1 MNVSKLFE
9 RLGVKTAGEAAGI
22 AFHRFVSDRSVAIV
36 DKRGSGSVEL
46 GSGVLI
52 KIEDH
57 CLVATAGHVL
67 EGKNPAA
74 VTIVPP
80 GNISTEPLDV
90 RRMNKVDRQNNLVV
104 DVGWLELN
112 AEQCQRNGILFLSLD
127 QIRPLRNEN
136 RVEACF
142 LHGYPSDSATASN
155 DGEQIFISEVQSFGA
170 LQLSIP
176 PERRGDRH
184 QAGVDIAIE
193 YPSQDG
199 SLDNAGFPEPF
210 GLSGGGVW
218 LFPRF
223 DEYQV
228 WSPEK
233 ATLIGIDRGWWR
245 EEREAVATRVEW
257 WLRLVAKDLPN
268 TRQVIENVLAATTTA
283 TQMT

>member
-36 DKRGSGSVEL
+36 DKPGSGSVEL

-90 RRMNKVDRQNNLVV
+90 RRMDKVDRQNNLVV

-112 AEQCQRNGILFLSLD
+112 AEQCERNGILFLSLD

-136 RVEACF
+136 RVQACF
-142 LHGYPSDSATASN
+142 LQGY
-155 DGEQIFISEVQSFGA
+155 
-170 LQLSIP
+170 
-176 PERRGDRH
+176 
-184 QAGVDIAIE
+184 
-193 YPSQDG
+193 
-199 SLDNAGFPEPF
+199 
-210 GLSGGGVW
+210 
-218 LFPRF
+218 
-223 DEYQV
+223 
-228 WSPEK
+228 
-233 ATLIGIDRGWWR
+233 
-245 EEREAVATRVEW
+245 
-257 WLRLVAKDLPN
+257 
-268 TRQVIENVLAATTTA
+268 
-283 TQMT
+283 